1 MFPVRC
7 IVVQKIEKEE
17 LTKALEEKIPILAR
31 EHGGKLNA
39 ILRGS
44 DIAFKQA
51 KDRFLDQLEDHLRV
65 SVNKLYALERIT
77 RRNKEIECQ
86 FSQNMADP
94 DGQKRL
100 DGMIRFM
107 ASAIGTAAC
116 P

>member
-1 MFPVRC
+1 MLLSSK
-7 IVVQKIEKEE
+7 QKI
-17 LTKALEEKIPILAR
+17 
-31 EHGGKLNA
+31 G
-39 ILRGS
+39 
-44 DIAFKQA
+44 
-51 KDRFLDQLEDHLRV
+51 FLGQLEDHLRA
-65 SVNKLYALERIT
+65 SVTKLYALEQIT

-86 FSQNMADP
+86 LSQNMADP